1 MPPTNLANS
10 WLVPSTHH
18 NEQICH
24 KSLSSERKAKRFGQ
38 SDCRNSAPNVTH
50 MIGSFNLPKHCHLI
64 AGEFEIVS
72 NEMKTSPVCL
82 GDYQAIERVAM
93 ESGKQRQRENVVE
106 RYRSSTSPFCCC
118 WSRSTSA
125 SGRRRASLPS
135 CIFIWSSQTLA
146 RLKCKLFAGDWHA
159 SRTALDSFAWS
170 PSHQMNAWGIEEEL
184 HTS

>member
-1 MPPTNLANS
+1 LTWKRAGAGVPYQLGKLLAGH
-10 WLVPSTHH
+10 L
-18 NEQICH
+18 
-24 KSLSSERKAKRFGQ
+24 
-38 SDCRNSAPNVTH
+38 DSAPNVTH

-170 PSHQMNAWGIEEEL
+170 PSHQMNEWGIEEEL